1 MAANTLSIVDFALAV
16 RLDKVN
22 DGAVRPNMAVKTGI
36 SLILAAKRL
45 IQSRM
50 VSGLGLRLPQ
60 SRMGL
65 FPKWP
70 QGEFKLKK

>member
-16 RLDKVN
+16 WLEKAN

-45 IQSRM
+45 MQSRIGF
-50 VSGLGLRLPQ
+50 VPEVAAGRG
-60 SRMGL
+60 
-65 FPKWP
+65 
-70 QGEFKLKK
+70 